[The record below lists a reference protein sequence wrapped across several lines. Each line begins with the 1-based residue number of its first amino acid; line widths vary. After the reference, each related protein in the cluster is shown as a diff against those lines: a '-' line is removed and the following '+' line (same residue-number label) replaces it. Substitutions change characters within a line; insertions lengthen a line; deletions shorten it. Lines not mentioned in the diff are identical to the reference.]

1 MVGKNDGDDQ
11 TPLQRYLAKKRQADG
26 PEIKKDVK
34 ADVAEVVETPPPPPP
49 VIAEPVVVEI
59 TADKRPGKPPLFM
72 TRRLGAHLIDACAV
86 QAIAWPLLWSMKSD
100 LSLLLMVFGSPQHVV
115 VSFLYY
121 GFFLSRKGAT
131 PGKML
136 FRLRLRLNDG
146 RNVGW
151 FRAFF
156 RETIGKFISWAPLG
170 LGHAAGIFRKD
181 GRTLHDIIFDT
192 EVVSS
197 AKGESGP

>member
-11 TPLQRYLAKKRQADG
+11 TPLERYLAKKRQAEG
-26 PEIKKDVK
+26 GLPTEAPVNEAPPAVEAAPE
-34 ADVAEVVETPPPPPP
+34 PPP
-49 VIAEPVVVEI
+49 VVREAVA
-59 TADKRPGKPPLFM
+59 TATFPRKPALFM
-72 TRRLGAHLIDACAV
+72 TRRLGAHLLDACAV
-86 QAIAWPLLWSMKSD
+86 QAIAWPIVWSMQNDVSI
-100 LSLLLMVFGSPQHVV
+100 LQMVFGSPQHVV

-136 FRLRLRLNDG
+136 FRLRLKLNDG
-146 RNVGW
+146 KSPGW

-192 EVVSS
+192 EVVSM
-197 AKGESGP
+197 AKDEVRS